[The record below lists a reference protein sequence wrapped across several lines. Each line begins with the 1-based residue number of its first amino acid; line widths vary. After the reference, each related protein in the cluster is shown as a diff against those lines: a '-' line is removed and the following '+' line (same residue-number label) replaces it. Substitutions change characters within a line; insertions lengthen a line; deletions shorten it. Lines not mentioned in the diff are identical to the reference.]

1 MIEGVKVKKLIKFA
15 DDRGYFMEV
24 WRDDDLLLEKFGQ
37 LSASLTY
44 PGVIKAFHYHKKQ
57 DDIWFFPAGNAQ
69 VVLHDLRDES
79 PTKGKTDVYYMGE
92 NHLISLFIPRG
103 VAHGYR
109 VLGQQPAVITYLTN
123 NSYDPKDPDEYRISY
138 DDKTINFNWD
148 TVFK

>member
-24 WRDDDLLLEKFGQ
+24 WRDDDFLLEKFGQ

-138 DDKTINFNWD
+138 DDKTINFKWD